1 MTAPQPAPA
10 PAGAP
15 VGTPVGTSGDAPGAS
30 PPERPPPRPARRRPS
45 ATVLALVA
53 FVLGVSLGAAASA
66 TGAPLLAATVRAL
79 EPLGALW
86 VNAIRMTIVPLVVSL
101 LVTSVA
107 GVADVRSVGRLGART
122 VALFL
127 GLLTLSALVAALAG
141 PALFEHTPLDPAGAA
156 ALRERAAAAASAA
169 GEARPELPTLRGFV
183 VGLVP
188 TNPVRAAAD
197 GAMLPLIVFTVL
209 FAAAVTRLP
218 AEPRASVTAF
228 FRGVSQAML
237 VVVAWVLRFT
247 PVGVFALA
255 AATGLELGL
264 GAAGA
269 VGYYVL
275 VTCGLV
281 AIVALACY
289 PAAALLGRTSLRTF
303 ARAVAPAQAV
313 AISSRSSLA
322 SLPALIA
329 GSRAAFGY
337 RPQLE
342 GFVLPLAVSTFK
354 LNTPVADLAGPLF
367 LAQLYGVALTP
378 GQVATMTAVAVA
390 MSFSNPGIPSG
401 GLFVVTA
408 PVMLVAGLPL
418 DGIGLLIAA
427 DAIPDVFNTLVNVT
441 GDMTV
446 AAALAPEAPV
456 ETPAETPAGAPAAA

>member
-1 MTAPQPAPA
+1 
-10 PAGAP
+10 
-15 VGTPVGTSGDAPGAS
+15 
-30 PPERPPPRPARRRPS
+30 
-45 ATVLALVA
+45 
-53 FVLGVSLGAAASA
+53 
-66 TGAPLLAATVRAL
+66 
-79 EPLGALW
+79 
-86 VNAIRMTIVPLVVSL
+86 
-101 LVTSVA
+101 
-107 GVADVRSVGRLGART
+107 
-122 VALFL
+122 
-127 GLLTLSALVAALAG
+127 
-141 PALFEHTPLDPAGAA
+141 
-156 ALRERAAAAASAA
+156 
-169 GEARPELPTLRGFV
+169 
-183 VGLVP
+183 VP

-209 FAAAVTRLP
+209 FAAAVTRL
-218 AEPRASVTAF
+218 AAGPRTTVTDF
-228 FRGVSQAML
+228 FRAVSQAML
-237 VVVAWVLRFT
+237 VVVGWILRFT

-269 VGYYVL
+269 VGYYVV
-275 VTCGLV
+275 VTCALV
-281 AIVALACY
+281 AVVALLCY
-289 PAAALLGRTSLRTF
+289 PIAMLLGRVPLRTF

-329 GSRAAFGY
+329 GSRAVFGH

-367 LAQLYGVALTP
+367 LAQLYGVTLTP
-378 GQVATMTAVAVA
+378 GQIATMTAVAVA

-446 AAALAPEAPV
+446 AAALAPEAPI
-456 ETPAETPAGAPAAA
+456 AGVPMGEEPLGDPPLQAAAQVQ

>member
-1 MTAPQPAPA
+1 MTAPAAVPAA
-10 PAGAP
+10 A
-15 VGTPVGTSGDAPGAS
+15 
-30 PPERPPPRPARRRPS
+30 PPRRRRPS
-45 ATVLALVA
+45 ATLLALGA
-53 FVLGVSLGAAASA
+53 FVAGAALGAIAAA
-66 TGAPLLAATVRAL
+66 TGSAPLAAVVRAL
-79 EPLGALW
+79 EPLGTLW

-107 GVADVRSVGRLGART
+107 GVADVRSVGRLGARAVT
-122 VALFL
+122 LFL

-141 PALFEHTPLDPAGAA
+141 PALFRRLPVAPAAAAALRAKAEAGAA
-156 ALRERAAAAASAA
+156 AVASANGGA
-169 GEARPELPTLRGFV
+169 APAPELPTLRGFV
-183 VGLVP
+183 TGLVP

-209 FAAAVTRLP
+209 FAAAATRLP
-218 AEPRASVTAF
+218 AEPRGALVGF
-228 FRGVSQAML
+228 FRAASQAML
-237 VVVAWVLRFT
+237 VLVAWVLRLA

-255 AATGLELGL
+255 AGTGLELG
-264 GAAGA
+264 AAAFGA

-275 VTCGLV
+275 VLCGLV
-281 AIVALACY
+281 TVVLLACY
-289 PAAALLGRTSLRTF
+289 PAAAVLGRISVRTF
-303 ARAVAPAQAV
+303 ARAAAPAQAV
-313 AISSRSSLA
+313 AAGSRSSLA
-322 SLPALIA
+322 SLPALITGA
-329 GSRAAFGY
+329 RAQFGQ
-337 RPQLE
+337 RPQIE

-378 GQVATMTAVAVA
+378 GQIATMTLVAVA

-418 DGIGLLIAA
+418 EGIGLLIAA

-446 AAALAPEAPV
+446 AAALAPHAPL
-456 ETPAETPAGAPAAA
+456 ADAADLGADLRADLAPEAAA

>member
-1 MTAPQPAPA
+1 MTVPATAPAS
-10 PAGAP
+10 AP
-15 VGTPVGTSGDAPGAS
+15 VTDAAPRPSA
-30 PPERPPPRPARRRPS
+30 PPPPTRRRPS

-53 FVLGVSLGAAASA
+53 FVLGVGLGAAASA
-66 TGAPLLAATVRAL
+66 THAPVLAAIVRAI

-107 GVADVRSVGRLGART
+107 GMANVRSVGRLGARA

-127 GLLTLSALVAALAG
+127 GLLTCSALVAALAG
-141 PALFEHTPLDPAGAA
+141 PALFAHLPLDPAGAT
-156 ALRERAAAAASAA
+156 ALRDRAAAAAATAGQAA
-169 GEARPELPTLRGFV
+169 SELPTLRGFV

-218 AEPRASVTAF
+218 AEPRATVTGF
-228 FRGVSQAML
+228 FRAVSQAML

-255 AATGLELGL
+255 AATGLELGV

-269 VGYYVL
+269 VGYYV
-275 VTCGLV
+275 VVVCGLV

-289 PAAALLGRTSLRTF
+289 PAAMLLGRIPLRTF

-367 LAQLYGVALTP
+367 LAQLYGVALSP
-378 GQVATMTAVAVA
+378 GQIATMTAVAVA

-427 DAIPDVFNTLVNVT
+427 DAIPDIFNTLVNVT

-446 AAALAPEAPV
+446 AAALAPEAALGDA
-456 ETPAETPAGAPAAA
+456 EPAIGEAAGAPA

>member
-1 MTAPQPAPA
+1 MTDPLSAPAAGA
-10 PAGAP
+10 PAG
-15 VGTPVGTSGDAPGAS
+15 TPPGRGAG
-30 PPERPPPRPARRRPS
+30 RRRPS
-45 ATVLALVA
+45 ATLLALGA
-53 FVLGVSLGAAASA
+53 FVLGVALGAAASA
-66 TGAPLLAATVRAL
+66 TGSPALAAVVRL
-79 EPLGALW
+79 VEPLGALW
-86 VNAIRMTIVPLVVSL
+86 VNAIRMTIIPLVVSL

-107 GVADVRSVGRLGART
+107 GVADVRSVGRLGARA

-141 PALFEHTPLDPAGAA
+141 PALFSHLPLDPAGAD
-156 ALRERAAAAASAA
+156 ALRERAAASAA
-169 GEARPELPTLRGFV
+169 AAGQAKPELPTLRGFV

-188 TNPVRAAAD
+188 TNPVQAAAE

-218 AEPRASVTAF
+218 AEPRGVVTGF
-228 FRGVSQAML
+228 FRAVSQAML
-237 VVVAWVLRFT
+237 VLVAWVLRFT

-255 AATGLELGL
+255 ASTGLELGL

-269 VGYYVL
+269 VGFYVA

-281 AIVALACY
+281 AVVALACY
-289 PAAALLGRTSLRTF
+289 PIAAVLGRIPLRAF

-329 GSRAAFGY
+329 GSRAVFGH

-378 GQVATMTAVAVA
+378 GQIATMTAVAVA

-446 AAALAPEAPV
+446 AAVLAPEAP
-456 ETPAETPAGAPAAA
+456 AGDAAAGAAA